1 MHLTANGNSME
12 ASRSLNIPGGTND
25 GLEAIHLRASNLAL
39 TRFDECMPFRSPGG
53 GQESRNSF
61 NHSTTKSFHS
71 RVALAKP
78 SIDRRNNFDNND
90 HGLAVTLSRRLSMVI
105 PGSQTEIATDQQNTH
120 KPSVLKQLMTQ
131 RRRKVVVLI
140 ATFAMISIIGFI
152 LTVIYAASV
161 TSQIGMIIGIVMFIV
176 GASGAAISSFVF
188 NKPDLE
194 TKERIRRREDIF
206 SMFKK
211 IEFEENEKETST
223 FLPER
228 IIPRAPSGGSDHNIL
243 IKK

>member
-1 MHLTANGNSME
+1 ME
-12 ASRSLNIPGGTND
+12 ASRSLNIPGGTTD

-39 TRFDECMPFRSPGG
+39 TRFDERMPFRSPGG
-53 GQESRNSF
+53 GQESRNNF

-90 HGLAVTLSRRLSMVI
+90 GLAVTLSKRLSMVI
-105 PGSQTEIATDQQNTH
+105 PGSQTEIAPEPQNKP

-152 LTVIYAASV
+152 LTVIYAASL
-161 TSQIGMIIGIVMFIV
+161 TSQVGLIISIIMFIIGTF
-176 GASGAAISSFVF
+176 GAAISTFVF

-223 FLPER
+223 FLSER

-243 IKK
+243 IIK